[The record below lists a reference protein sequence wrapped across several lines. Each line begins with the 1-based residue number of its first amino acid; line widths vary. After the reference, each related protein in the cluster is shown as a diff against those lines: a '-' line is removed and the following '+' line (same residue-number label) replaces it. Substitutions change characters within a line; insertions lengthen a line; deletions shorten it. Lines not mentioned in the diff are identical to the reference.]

1 MEVSA
6 AMEQRGLE
14 RKEPDAAFD
23 LPDDVFRQRYRLK
36 KETVWLLCDELA
48 EELGDAR
55 TTTLSVEQQ
64 VLRALR
70 FFATGSCQVSSVESD
85 DPTGVTQPTDS
96 KCVRRVAEAIIH
108 AGTCNR
114 WLHFPR
120 TAEDKAPIKEAFR
133 RRGAFPG
140 VIGCVDAS
148 LIAIIAPKGDR
159 KTWFMSP
166 EGYYALNV
174 MFICDSDMRIL
185 AVDPLRPGSDY
196 DARVWRTN
204 WLRRRFQEGCIA
216 EAGEY
221 LLGDSNYPLEPW
233 LLTPI
238 PGHPPAHS
246 AEGRYNA
253 AHAATWTVVERC
265 IRLLKS
271 RFRCLQQCHPLHYD
285 PESAANVVAACTV
298 LHNLCLDE
306 GDSTFDDDCS
316 NGAADSSSVPHPL
329 GIPRRWSSLATY
341 HRGQAFRDGVVGL
354 FGTTRMQHQLFVRR
368 IRRRMRRQQS

>member
-96 KCVRRVAEAIIH
+96 KTRRPSRKPSVGAVP
-108 AGTCNR
+108 
-114 WLHFPR
+114 FP
-120 TAEDKAPIKEAFR
+120 ASSD
-133 RRGAFPG
+133 
-140 VIGCVDAS
+140 VDAS

-368 IRRRMRRQQS
+368 IRRRLRRQQS